1 MNFIEAFSVIP
12 DPRRAEGKRYPL
24 VVLLII
30 MMMSIACGLCRYREM
45 ARFAEANKKDLQR
58 FLGLKIERMPS
69 HVTLRSIIQS
79 IDFEQL
85 NKAFMQWAKC
95 FVTVLPGTWINIDG
109 KTIGS
114 TVSDSQNAYQ
124 NFISLVSFFVK
135 ERGQVLA
142 VGRLENKKS
151 SEIHIVQEMIKL
163 FDLQDVVFTMDALH
177 WQKKHWMPSSN
188 RAITLS

>member
-30 MMMSIACGLCRYREM
+30 MMMSIACGLYRYREM

-85 NKAFMQWAKC
+85 NKRKTLAK
-95 FVTVLPGTWINIDG
+95 
-109 KTIGS
+109 
-114 TVSDSQNAYQ
+114 
-124 NFISLVSFFVK
+124 
-135 ERGQVLA
+135 
-142 VGRLENKKS
+142 
-151 SEIHIVQEMIKL
+151 
-163 FDLQDVVFTMDALH
+163 VF
-177 WQKKHWMPSSN
+177 S
-188 RAITLS
+188 